1 MCVNQNR
8 AASIMVVIANKLV
21 GEVRLKGW
29 VMMGDIDMVT
39 VNDWHGLLSICSQ
52 KFEWF
57 SSSLVFCSLC

>member
-52 KFEWF
+52 KSEWF